1 MRVPSGLGGR
11 RRGTGT
17 GQNPAAPDATLF
29 TGRTSFLAALP
40 MLALLAVPLIAL
52 AGASSPTELV
62 AGVRHPL
69 FGPALRLSAL
79 TTTAS
84 LALVVATGTP
94 LAWWIATRPRRRV
107 RWAESLV
114 DLPIVIPPAVIGI
127 ALLETFGRNGL
138 FGPALA
144 AAGVRVPFTTV
155 AVVLAQVVV
164 SAPFFVQAAAA
175 AFRRVDDELLIVAR
189 TLGQAPAGAFFRVAV
204 PLAAPGV
211 AAGAALAW
219 ARAMGEFGATL
230 LFAGNLP
237 GTTQTM
243 PLAIY
248 TALESDARAAVA
260 LALVLAAAGGLLL
273 LPLRFAAR

>member
-1 MRVPSGLGGR
+1 
-11 RRGTGT
+11 
-17 GQNPAAPDATLF
+17 
-29 TGRTSFLAALP
+29 

-52 AGASSPTELV
+52 AGASSPTELL

-79 TTTAS
+79 TTTVS

-114 DLPIVIPPAVIGI
+114 DLPIVIPPAVVGI

-144 AAGVRVPFTTV
+144 AAGVRVPFTTA

-175 AFRRVDDELLIVAR
+175 AFRRVDEELLIVAR
-189 TLGQAPAGAFFRVAV
+189 TLGQTPAGTFFRVAV

>member
-1 MRVPSGLGGR
+1 MGRGGWGR
-11 RRGTGT
+11 DAGGAGRD
-17 GQNPAAPDATLF
+17 PAAPNATLF

-52 AGASSPTELV
+52 ASASSPTELL

-114 DLPIVIPPAVIGI
+114 DLPIVIPPAVVGI

-144 AAGVRVPFTTV
+144 AAGVRVPFTTA

-175 AFRRVDDELLIVAR
+175 AFRRVDEELLIVAR
-189 TLGQAPAGAFFRVAV
+189 TLGQTPAGTFFRVAV

-248 TALESDARAAVA
+248 TALESDARAAVPLA
-260 LALVLAAAGGLLL
+260 LALAAAGGLLL